1 MYVDS
6 MNTYQEMEQAAHAF
20 LDIFYKENQLPGFD
34 SRWQQVKSDIQATG
48 KYELTTEELAYGA
61 KLAWRNSTRCIGRY
75 FWKSLQIKDVR
86 HIRTIDEAFQALCE
100 HLRFATNKGKI
111 RSLATIFSAES
122 GLRILN
128 RQLVRYAGY
137 QTTEGIVGDPME
149 VEFTAF
155 CQSLGWQ
162 GKGTRFDVLP
172 LVIQQFEQP
181 PVWFEIPADCQ
192 LHVPIEHPTHDN
204 WTSLGLQW
212 YAVPVISN
220 LTLSIGGLSF
230 PFAPFNGWYMLSEIA
245 TRNFGDIQRYNQL
258 PKVAELL
265 DLDTNKNKTLWKD
278 KALLELNIAV
288 LHSFEKAGVMLV
300 DPHTAAEQFMKFVE
314 TEEKNNRTVQAEWSW
329 IVPPT
334 AGSTTEIFHR
344 EFSNV
349 CSFPNFVS
357 QPVSEEKKKTCPFTH
372 VSVSEN

>member
-1 MYVDS
+1 
-6 MNTYQEMEQAAHAF
+6 MNAYQETQQAAYAF
-20 LDIFYKENQLPGFD
+20 LDIFYKENQLVGFD
-34 SRWQQVKSDIQATG
+34 SRWQQVKTAIQETG
-48 KYELTTEELAYGA
+48 KYELTTDELAYGA

-86 HIRTIDEAFQALCE
+86 HIQTIDDAFQALCE

-137 QTTEGIVGDPME
+137 ETAEGIIGDPME
-149 VEFTAF
+149 VAFTQF

-162 GKGTRFDVLP
+162 GKGTGFDVLP
-172 LVIQQFEQP
+172 LVIQQFAEP
-181 PVWFEIPADCQ
+181 PVWFEIPDDCQ
-192 LHVPIEHPTHDN
+192 LHVQIEHPTVEN
-204 WTSLGLQW
+204 IASLGLQW

-265 DLDTNKNKTLWKD
+265 GLETKKNKTLWKD

-314 TEEKNNRTVQAEWSW
+314 IEEKNNRTVQAEWSW
-329 IVPPT
+329 VVPPT
-334 AGSTTEIFHR
+334 AGSTTEVFHR

-349 CSFPNFVS
+349 CVFPNFIAEPAVEEVS
-357 QPVSEEKKKTCPFTH
+357 KKCPFSH
-372 VSVSEN
+372 VNLSEN